1 MAIADY
7 PVFLTTDTMNQQ
19 VTKLVD
25 FVADVDSNNTSL
37 AAGVNQFE
45 NVFNSTT
52 ATWTYAGD
60 VVTDATNVTIN
71 PTSLLDINAGSVDI
85 DATSYL
91 DITGGIVTI
100 EAIDTTSGETGTITL
115 DAINNL
121 SNVTLKSDFIT
132 YGVMRNNTGDLTIAS
147 GSTVADI
154 IILNGATLDATFTG
168 KVTLPSASLNTT
180 AKDTAGAINEVLSLV
195 QVSAPAGEV
204 AQLRVLLTAL
214 QNQVNNL

>member
-37 AAGVNQFE
+37 AAGVDQFE

-85 DATSYL
+85 DATSYIDL
-91 DITGGIVTI
+91 TSNTI
-100 EAIDTTSGETGTITL
+100 LLEAVGETGETGNVVL
-115 DAINNL
+115 DTKNNL
-121 SNVTLKSDFIT
+121 SNVTLKSD
-132 YGVMRNNTGDLTIAS
+132 GVTFGTFRNNTNNLTIGS
-147 GSTVADI
+147 GSSVSDI
-154 IILNGATLDATFTG
+154 IILNGTTLDATFTG
-168 KVTLPSASLNTT
+168 KITMPTASVNTT
-180 AKDTAGAINEVLSLV
+180 AKDTAGAINELLALINVE
-195 QVSAPAGEV
+195 APTGEV
-204 AQLRVLLTAL
+204 AELRVLLNAL